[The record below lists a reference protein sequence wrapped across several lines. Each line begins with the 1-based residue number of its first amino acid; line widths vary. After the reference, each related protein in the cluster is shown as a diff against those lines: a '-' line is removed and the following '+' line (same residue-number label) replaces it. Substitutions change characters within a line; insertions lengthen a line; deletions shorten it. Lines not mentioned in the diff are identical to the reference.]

1 VVRDD
6 LCIDKYEYYVERFD
20 PERADLGMQD
30 RPRRNRKPRKTHKQL
45 LAELTDD
52 TADIVLGFETT
63 YRPSRHE
70 EGWLLSAL
78 YSFYDEG
85 LITDVLALI
94 KGGKEASV
102 YLCEPHP
109 AVGLGLL
116 AAKVYRP
123 RMFRNLR
130 NDAMYRQ
137 GREVLTADGKPA
149 GKQAGDYARA
159 IRNKTAFGMQAAHTS
174 WLMYEFTAMDRLYKA
189 GAVVPRPISSS
200 NNAILMGYHGDE
212 QMAAPTLNTVNLERD
227 EAELLFGEVVQNIEL
242 MLQHDLIHGDLSAYN
257 ILYWEGEITII
268 DFPQVVNLHS
278 NPKARFILQRDIART
293 CEYFSGQGGCIA
305 FGVVAGNGRRRG
317 RRRLSREPGAAGCAV
332 PGSSHEKSCRR
343 ATCLTKGL
351 SRYPMRRPSPVS
363 SSGTFVVRRII
374 RPCSPSSMGPRRATV
389 SSGPIPWRT

>member
-1 VVRDD
+1 VIQEDPY
-6 LCIDKYEYYVERFD
+6 IDKYDYYVELFE
-20 PERADLGMQD
+20 PEWAEHRAH
-30 RPRRNRKPRKTHKQL
+30 RKPKNNHKPKKSRDQI

-52 TADIVLGFETT
+52 TADVVLGFETT
-63 YRPSRHE
+63 YRPSRYE
-70 EGWLLSAL
+70 ESWLLSSL

-102 YLCEPHP
+102 YLCEPTP
-109 AVGLGLL
+109 ATGLGLL

-174 WLMYEFTAMDRLYKA
+174 WLMYEFTAMEQLYQA
-189 GAVVPRPISSS
+189 GAAVPRPVSASD
-200 NNAILMGYHGDE
+200 NAILMSYHGDE
-212 QMAAPTLNTVNLERD
+212 QMAAPTLNTVDLESN
-227 EAELLFGEVVQNIEL
+227 EAALLFQEVLRNIDL

-257 ILYWEGEITII
+257 ILYWAPEGTEGEITLI

-278 NPKARFILQRDIART
+278 NPKARFILQRDIQRT
-293 CEYFSGQGGCIA
+293 CEYFAGQGVQCSPQAI
-305 FGVVAGNGRRRG
+305 
-317 RRRLSREPGAAGCAV
+317 LD
-332 PGSSHEKSCRR
+332 
-343 ATCLTKGL
+343 TLW
-351 SRYPMRRPSPVS
+351 SRYVPELDPED
-363 SSGTFVVRRII
+363 
-374 RPCSPSSMGPRRATV
+374 RAADESRLEQMV
-389 SSGPIPWRT
+389 AELVGDSELDRLAR